1 MSLLAALEF
10 GLTGQVVTWS
20 LLAVVAYAL
29 SRAVIRAWF
38 VEKAR
43 HMRNLMRDDK

>member
-1 MSLLAALEF
+1 MSALAFEF
-10 GLTGQVVTWS
+10 GLTGQIITWTTAA
-20 LLAVVAYAL
+20 LICYAL

-43 HMRNLMRDDK
+43 HMRNLMKDDK